1 MGTKLN
7 FYKSCSILIIILFW
21 VQNSYCQQLALSGKI
36 IFEKKENLHK
46 QFTEVNSWTE
56 EMLKRLPKYRTD
68 LFQLSFNT
76 HKSVYQL
83 TLEDESPFSSWWK
96 VAANNTV
103 LNNFDSKL
111 YAAEK
116 TIYERTYRIEDS
128 IPQLQWKLLGEYREI
143 AGYNCRKAS
152 TIIMDSL
159 YIIAFYT
166 DEIPVS
172 GGPESFSG
180 LPGMILGIVVPR
192 LNLTYFA
199 TKVET
204 QLIPETEFVI
214 KAGKSKKTNFNA
226 YKDEL
231 NKAVKDWGEYASKV
245 MWKAIL

>member
-1 MGTKLN
+1 MI
-7 FYKSCSILIIILFW
+7 FYKRFLFFSLFLFC
-21 VQNSYCQQLALSGKI
+21 VQTIYSQQLALSGKI
-36 IFEKKENLHK
+36 TFEKKENLHK

-76 HKSVYQL
+76 HKSLYLL
-83 TLEDESPFSSWWK
+83 TQEDESPFSSWWK
-96 VAANNTV
+96 VAASNTV
-103 LNNFDSKL
+103 LNNFDVKQ
-111 YAAEK
+111 YTAEK

-128 IPQLQWKLLGEYREI
+128 LPQLQWKLLGEYREI

-166 DEIPVS
+166 DEIPIS

-192 LNLTYFA
+192 LNITYFA

-204 QLIPETEFVI
+204 QLIPESEFVI
-214 KAGKSKKTNFNA
+214 KAGKSKKTDFKA

-231 NKAVKDWGEYASKV
+231 NKAVKDWGEYSNKV

>member
-1 MGTKLN
+1 MKSKIK
-7 FYKSCSILIIILFW
+7 FYTCFLFITLSLYC
-21 VQNSYCQQLALSGKI
+21 VQTVYCQQLALSGKI
-36 IFEKKENLHK
+36 TFEKKENLHK

-76 HKSVYQL
+76 HKSLYLL
-83 TLEDESPFSSWWK
+83 TQEDESPFSNWWK
-96 VAANNTV
+96 VAANNSV
-103 LNNFDSKL
+103 LNHFDTKQ
-111 YAAEK
+111 YIAEK
-116 TIYERTYRIEDS
+116 TIYERKYRIEDS
-128 IPQLQWKLLGEYREI
+128 LPQLQWKLLGEYRDI

-166 DEIPVS
+166 DEIPIS
-172 GGPESFSG
+172 GGPESFNG

-204 QLIPETEFVI
+204 QLLPETEFVI
-214 KAGKSKKTNFNA
+214 KATKSKKTDFKS

>member
-1 MGTKLN
+1 MN
-7 FYKSCSILIIILFW
+7 RSKSGIIILLLIL
-21 VQNSYCQQLALSGKI
+21 QCAQSNAQQLKLSGKI
-36 IFEKKENLHK
+36 TFERKENIHK
-46 QFTEVNSWTE
+46 LLSEQEGNWAES
-56 EMLKRLPKYRTD
+56 MLQHTPKYRTD
-68 LFQLSFNT
+68 RFQLSFNL
-76 HKSVYQL
+76 HKTFYQL
-83 TLEDESPFSSWWK
+83 LNEDEVNFFNWFK
-96 VAANNTV
+96 VAANNSV
-103 LNNFDSKL
+103 VNNFDNKQ
-111 YAAEK
+111 YVAEK

-128 IPQLQWKLLGEYREI
+128 IPQLQWKLLGEYREV

-192 LNLTYFA
+192 LNITYFA

-214 KAGKSKKTNFNA
+214 KTTKSKKTNFIA

-231 NKAVKDWGEYASKV
+231 NKAVKDWGKYASKV